1 MRVPAILFAAL
12 AALLVFA
19 AIASAETRTGES
31 TTIVTE
37 GSPAPEATIVKAG
50 ASYEPTSGTAVF
62 NVTTAGALN
71 PESLDE
77 MFAALTT
84 SASCATP
91 TSSESLIATLLYGT
105 PPLAIV
111 LNQYS
116 TPLAYGLAGS
126 TMAPQPL
133 VVAKTVSGATTTL
146 SVTSGSIA
154 AAGYNCAVIGA
165 LDNETEEEEEG
176 GGGVPGGATFTS
188 FPISAPP
195 PPPTPPAAAAS
206 SAPPAPA
213 PAPPVLSIGK
223 LKPVTLKVGKSALV
237 KVKVTNTGGTGTGG
251 GSLRVKAPKGV
262 VVKPERQQIPALAP
276 GKSWTLTVRV
286 QLTAKAKKK
295 STLSLTAAAS
305 GVTASGSLAVT
316 LKG

>member
-1 MRVPAILFAAL
+1 
-12 AALLVFA
+12 
-19 AIASAETRTGES
+19 
-31 TTIVTE
+31 
-37 GSPAPEATIVKAG
+37 
-50 ASYEPTSGTAVF
+50 
-62 NVTTAGALN
+62 VTTAGALN

-77 MFAALTT
+77 MFAALST
-84 SASCATP
+84 SSSCATP

-165 LDNETEEEEEG
+165 LDNETEEEG
-176 GGGVPGGATFTS
+176 GGEVAGGATFTS

-195 PPPTPPAAAAS
+195 PPPTPPAAVAS

-213 PAPPVLSIGK
+213 PAPPALSIGK
-223 LKPVTLKVGKSALV
+223 LKPVTLKAGKSQSVRV
-237 KVKVTNTGGTGTGG
+237 KVANSGITGTGM